1 MQRDSAFLQ
10 VNRNQIRNQAGHE
23 IVLHGTCLGG
33 WMNMENFVVGFAA
46 NENSFREVVQRA
58 LGPESADYLFDRYLE
73 YFFTAADAKF
83 LQSLGLNLLRLPFH
97 YRHFEDDMEPMV
109 LRESG
114 FKHLDR
120 VIKICAEHQIYA
132 ILDLHAAPGCQ
143 NQDWHS
149 DNPSHVS

>member
-1 MQRDSAFLQ
+1 ML
-10 VNRNQIRNQAGHE
+10 
-23 IVLHGTCLGG
+23 
-33 WMNMENFVVGFAA
+33 NF
-46 NENSFREVVQRA
+46 SSR
-58 LGPESADYLFDRYLE
+58 S
-73 YFFTAADAKF
+73 
-83 LQSLGLNLLRLPFH
+83 GLNLLRLPFN

-120 VIKICAEHQIYA
+120 VIKICADHQIYT

-149 DNPSHVS
+149 DNPTHVALFWQHKHFQDRTVWLWEVLAEHYKDNPWVAGYNLLNEPSDPSGMVVGSFYEGRLPRFGRLIRIILFSWKETATH